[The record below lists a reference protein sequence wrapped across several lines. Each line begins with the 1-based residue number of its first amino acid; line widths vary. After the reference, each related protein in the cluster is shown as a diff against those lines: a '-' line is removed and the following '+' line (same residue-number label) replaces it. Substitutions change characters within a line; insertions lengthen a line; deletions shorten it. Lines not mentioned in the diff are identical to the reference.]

1 MANLDLIDGKIVRIT
16 VAMVQ
21 VGNEINPGMLWP
33 HGQTWDV
40 DPQDDVEGAQWEN
53 LARFLRAG
61 AGAVADVFPAAEVML
76 HLTNL
81 QDGIEGLTWWLDEAV
96 SRGVPLD
103 VIGLSYYPYWHG
115 TLADL
120 QEAISTLG
128 ARYERDV
135 IVVETAYPF
144 TLEDDPRAPFP
155 NIVDAETVLPEGYPP
170 TPGGQAA
177 FFRAVQD
184 VTAAAEGGR
193 GRGVVYW
200 EPAWTAVEGAG
211 WDPKDPSS
219 GNAWENQAMF
229 DFSGAALPEVL
240 AELGATHER

>member
-1 MANLDLIDGKIVRIT
+1 
-16 VAMVQ
+16 
-21 VGNEINPGMLWP
+21 
-33 HGQTWDV
+33 
-40 DPQDDVEGAQWEN
+40 
-53 LARFLRAG
+53 
-61 AGAVADVFPAAEVML
+61 
-76 HLTNL
+76 
-81 QDGIEGLTWWLDEAV
+81 
-96 SRGVPLD
+96 
-103 VIGLSYYPYWHG
+103 PYWHG

-128 ARYERDV
+128 ARYDRDM

-155 NIVDAETVLPEGYPP
+155 NIVDAETALPEGYPP

-211 WDPKDPSS
+211 WDPEDPSS

-229 DFSGAALPEVL
+229 DFSGAALPELLADQRTTALVTREGDVDWLCLPRFDSDAVFCSLLGTEDHGHWSLRIADGEVVSRRYLPGTMVL
-240 AELGATHER
+240 ETQWRSPTGTATVTEFMP